1 MKNRILAGI
10 MALSLTLAPFAGEPA
25 FIRSE
30 SALTVHAEETAHV
43 WDGTA
48 DTSWYTAEHQTAMIG
63 DQEWSYY
70 EISTPEQLAGLSELV
85 RGGNTMENTS
95 IALTNDIVLND
106 VSNYDNWWSE
116 PPANNWIPIGAMP
129 EFSPGS
135 DSLFSMY
142 VDTGIVEFKGVFDGG
157 GHTIKGL
164 YCHHDCLGGLFA
176 ECAGAVS
183 RVRIENG
190 FVLVRSESNSAWSTH
205 AGGISARSDQA
216 VFNMCEYY
224 GYVGSERNGYPTA
237 RSGACA
243 AGGIVGYADD
253 QGAEWLLSS
262 MILLPFGV
270 IINPLL
276 LYAGTEHGTVTR
288 QGIYNCISR
297 GIVATA
303 GGATG
308 GILGWGNTGEA
319 LRHTLI
325 VKNCFHEGKVD
336 PNGGGKAGGIVGRA
350 YKFDIKN
357 CYYRGCNQGFVV
369 DIGGSMDSE
378 EAYSYETLGMTKA
391 EVAEKLGSCFL
402 YVNDDIQLNFV
413 PTDSSEP
420 VTETTEP
427 AAETTEPVTETTE
440 PAAETTEPAAET
452 TEPVTEAPTE
462 PQKPL
467 APSLACYPTTYEE
480 KPVVMLKWNMIDGIA
495 GYEYQISADPDFAG
509 SQPYTVENTYN
520 SVSLNNNATPGT
532 TYYLR
537 VRTYLETE
545 NGRLYS
551 DYANTQF
558 TAPVLAENA
567 ELAAPVMKTAVLNN
581 DNKFTIYWG
590 KAEGADSYEID
601 TATDRHLRIVSGTIR
616 RRQLRFRQNPDIS

>member
-63 DQEWSYY
+63 EQEWSYY

-142 VDTGIVEFKGVFDGG
+142 EDTGIVEFKGVFDGG

-216 VFNMCEYY
+216 VF
-224 GYVGSERNGYPTA
+224 
-237 RSGACA
+237 
-243 AGGIVGYADD
+243 
-253 QGAEWLLSS
+253 
-262 MILLPFGV
+262 
-270 IINPLL
+270 
-276 LYAGTEHGTVTR
+276 
-288 QGIYNCISR
+288 
-297 GIVATA
+297 
-303 GGATG
+303 
-308 GILGWGNTGEA
+308 
-319 LRHTLI
+319 
-325 VKNCFHEGKVD
+325 
-336 PNGGGKAGGIVGRA
+336 
-350 YKFDIKN
+350 
-357 CYYRGCNQGFVV
+357 
-369 DIGGSMDSE
+369 
-378 EAYSYETLGMTKA
+378 
-391 EVAEKLGSCFL
+391 
-402 YVNDDIQLNFV
+402 
-413 PTDSSEP
+413 
-420 VTETTEP
+420 
-427 AAETTEPVTETTE
+427 
-440 PAAETTEPAAET
+440 
-452 TEPVTEAPTE
+452 
-462 PQKPL
+462 
-467 APSLACYPTTYEE
+467 
-480 KPVVMLKWNMIDGIA
+480 
-495 GYEYQISADPDFAG
+495 
-509 SQPYTVENTYN
+509 
-520 SVSLNNNATPGT
+520 
-532 TYYLR
+532 
-537 VRTYLETE
+537 
-545 NGRLYS
+545 RL
-551 DYANTQF
+551 
-558 TAPVLAENA
+558 
-567 ELAAPVMKTAVLNN
+567 
-581 DNKFTIYWG
+581 
-590 KAEGADSYEID
+590 
-601 TATDRHLRIVSGTIR
+601 
-616 RRQLRFRQNPDIS
+616 